1 MVLLGIGK
9 IHMVPGEWHNGTA
22 YGSRTHDT
30 GMKALGLNRLSN
42 AAYGVVLYTALYYLA
57 AHPTGLSTVACK
69 QQLKSCSDKTAI
81 SDN

>member
-42 AAYGVVLYTALYYLA
+42 AAYGGGTLYCSLL
-57 AHPTGLSTVACK
+57 LSRPPNGTKHSRLQATTQK
-69 QQLKSCSDKTAI
+69 L
-81 SDN
+81 